1 MMKHEELFTGGS
13 LYTNHCCKGLNKFN
27 VLFVS
32 LPLVV
37 FDNIITVKTNV
48 GDIGLWEVGSRDSQ
62 KSRSLESAS
71 GGLRFE
77 KVTDAEVGS
86 NIISTESKS
95 ADFLDTRKWIEEV
108 RADRGSDV
116 IIVLVG
122 KKIDIVDKR
131 KVSVEEGEAKATE
144 LKGIFTETKGELDT
158 KIKDRKYELLRTQEI
173 V

>member
-1 MMKHEELFTGGS
+1 MGEKLSDMDYGKLVHGILKNLEVWNQHLQAALLKDS
-13 LYTNHCCKGLNKFN
+13 
-27 VLFVS
+27 
-32 LPLVV
+32 VV
-37 FDNIITVKTNV
+37 FVNRVIWSPD
-48 GDIGLWEVGSRDSQ
+48 GLFF
-62 KSRSLESAS
+62 
-71 GGLRFE
+71 GLRFE

-86 NIISTESKS
+86 NIISTESRS

-144 LKGIFTETKGELDT
+144 LKGIFIETKGELDT